1 MGEEKILEGSE
12 AVESTGSENTTAL
25 TTEQDKSEN
34 TQEQQSSSQHSGSHH
49 HHHHHHHHGSSRRH
63 RSHRR
68 RSRIYKFFNRIRRMF
83 KKLNR
88 KNRISLICALALA
101 FVLVFSVSLD
111 LVQHILYTQAEKE
124 AASNDNNKGNAGSVL
139 KVELLNPS
147 GVLIT
152 DAVNRYLSI
161 DLLSEHNKT
170 VLLSNF
176 AQSGDRYD
184 VQNSVSLKISTT
196 RTLASAY
203 KIEIADNS
211 QFKNAKVD
219 YLDGSDGTYSFSN
232 LYANTKYYYRV
243 TAYTSSGVV
252 SETGWFNTADTP
264 RILTV
269 DGINNVRD
277 IGNWPT
283 DSGKR
288 IKQGLLI
295 RGTEIDGA
303 VERNYH
309 LTYDGMTE
317 MLENLGIKFDMDLR
331 GESETPLGRDALGSR
346 VTHKYYGMTMY
357 ADIFNDYSK
366 GVIKNVF
373 SDLAN
378 PDNYPIYIHCTYGRD
393 RTGTVCYLLEALLG
407 VSRGD
412 CLKEYGLSNL
422 TVESIRAVEEG
433 LREFGPNLTLKEQ
446 VELYLISCGVGQPEI
461 DAIREIFLGEADET

>member
-1 MGEEKILEGSE
+1 
-12 AVESTGSENTTAL
+12 
-25 TTEQDKSEN
+25 
-34 TQEQQSSSQHSGSHH
+34 
-49 HHHHHHHHGSSRRH
+49 
-63 RSHRR
+63 
-68 RSRIYKFFNRIRRMF
+68 
-83 KKLNR
+83 
-88 KNRISLICALALA
+88 
-101 FVLVFSVSLD
+101 
-111 LVQHILYTQAEKE
+111 
-124 AASNDNNKGNAGSVL
+124 
-139 KVELLNPS
+139 
-147 GVLIT
+147 
-152 DAVNRYLSI
+152 
-161 DLLSEHNKT
+161 

-211 QFKNAKVD
+211 QFKNAKID
-219 YLDGSDGTYSFSN
+219 YLDGSEGTYSFKN
-232 LYANTKYYYRV
+232 LFTNTKYYYRV

-331 GESETPLGRDALGSR
+331 GVIETPLGKDALGSR

-357 ADIFNDYSK
+357 DDIFNDYSK
-366 GVIKNVF
+366 RIIKDVF

-378 PDNYPIYIHCTYGRD
+378 RDNYDVRIKVETSYKDPKTNEYIYYEYKYYNYSERQAMI
-393 RTGTVCYLLEALLG
+393 TVNDGDGEFRVLRSFTQKVAEEAG
-407 VSRGD
+407 KVI
-412 CLKEYGLSNL
+412 
-422 TVESIRAVEEG
+422 T
-433 LREFGPNLTLKEQ
+433 
-446 VELYLISCGVGQPEI
+446 
-461 DAIREIFLGEADET
+461 GEAIKATDKYS